1 MGRVSFYGV
10 TTTGIF
16 CRFGCPSRTPTP
28 EHVVFFGHVNDA
40 IERGFRSCKRCR
52 PDQEVSP
59 HEAFGAFVVTQVV
72 ALAQAT
78 PQSRIEDI
86 ARGLALS
93 KRQLE
98 RIIKAVTGLSPRQY
112 IHSALQATQ

>member
-28 EHVVFFGHVNDA
+28 DNVVFFDTVKDA
-40 IERGFRSCKRCR
+40 TEQGFRACKRCR

-59 HEAFGAFVVTQVV
+59 HEAFGAFVVTQVIAV
-72 ALAQAT
+72 AQAT

-98 RIIKAVTGLSPRQY
+98 RIIKATTGLSPRQY
-112 IHSALQATQ
+112 IHSALQAPE